1 MANKR
6 GRKPYYE
13 TIIQPALPQIAEL
26 VKRGLLE
33 KEIMAALGVSKSV
46 WYAAKVKYT
55 EFSDVLNARHRIEAV
70 EKLEAAAL
78 KAACGY
84 TYTEKRKIYKPSD
97 PETGETEPV
106 LAALEIV
113 EKHQPANSQ
122 LNRYLLQ
129 NWGKEYGYTA
139 DPVQHELKRDELEFR
154 KAMKAPPEWD
164 DEDMGGV

>member
-1 MANKR
+1 MAKR
-6 GRKPYYE
+6 GRKPAYE
-13 TIIQPALPQIAEL
+13 TIIKPALPQIAEL

-33 KEIMAALGVSKSV
+33 KEIMAAIGVSKSV
-46 WYAAKVKYT
+46 WYDAKVKNK

-84 TYTEKRKIYKPSD
+84 TYQEKRKIYKPAN
-97 PETGETEPV
+97 PEAGETEPV
-106 LAALEIV
+106 LAALEIT

-139 DPVQHELKRDELEFR
+139 DPALHELRRDELEFK
-154 KAMKAPPEWD
+154 KAQKLPQDWD
-164 DEDMGGV
+164 TDDAGGV

>member
-1 MANKR
+1 MGKR

-13 TIIQPALPQIAEL
+13 TIIKPVLPQIGEL
-26 VKRGLLE
+26 VKKGLTE
-33 KEIMAALGVSKSV
+33 KEIMTALGVSKSV
-46 WYAAKVKYT
+46 WYEAKLKYA
-55 EFSDVLNARHRIEAV
+55 EFADTLNMRHRLESI

-97 PETGETEPV
+97 PEAGEEAPV
-106 LAALEIV
+106 LAAFEIT

-122 LNRYLLQ
+122 LNRFLLQ

-139 DPVQHELKRDELEFR
+139 DPVQQELRRDELEFR
-154 KAMKAPPEWD
+154 KAMKAPPDWN

>member
-1 MANKR
+1 MSKR

-13 TIIQPALPQIAEL
+13 TIIKPVLHQIEEL
-26 VKRGLLE
+26 VKKGLTE
-33 KEIMAALGVSKSV
+33 KEIMTALNVSKTT
-46 WYAAKVKYT
+46 WYEAKLKYA
-55 EFSDVLNARHRIEAV
+55 EFADVLNARHRLEAV

-78 KAACGY
+78 QAACGY

-97 PETGETEPV
+97 PEAGEAAPV
-106 LAALEIV
+106 LAALEIT

-154 KAMKAPPEWD
+154 KAMKSPPEWD